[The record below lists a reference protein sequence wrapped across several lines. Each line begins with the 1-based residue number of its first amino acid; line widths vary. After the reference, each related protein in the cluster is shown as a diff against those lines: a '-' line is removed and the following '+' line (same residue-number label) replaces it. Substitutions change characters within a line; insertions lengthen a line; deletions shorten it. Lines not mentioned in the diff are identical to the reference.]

1 MSVLTQSISVTALL
15 VAIAWPAS
23 AVPYRTVVV
32 FGDTQALVVE
42 REVDP
47 SESYLRFLEMT
58 RWVAEHRESENI
70 DFVLHV
76 GDITQ
81 HGSVCAFACEEPEAR
96 QVNGEWD
103 RFMEGWGN
111 IERAGIPYAIVP
123 GNHDNV
129 YPLLTPSPERTTPVD
144 AFASFFGRDEFEGR
158 PTHVATCDAGTPDDR
173 CHGFSTLGHVWR
185 FQLGSQDVLV
195 AGLPDTPDGGSMAWF
210 EDVIKEQ
217 PDTPAILVSHQWL
230 RPFDLIWFRYLT
242 TGRGGSL
249 GPLTEQVFM
258 TAMGHI
264 TTDVQQIVPLG
275 DYRILSVQFDRQA
288 VSGNGDAAILLVR
301 FYFDP
306 GHLDGVDALRL
317 EPGPSI
323 VRNLFPGRTPF
334 SIDNDLDND
343 EVRDPIDN
351 CPGAWNRSQLDSD
364 GDGRG
369 NRCDADFDDDGEVGR
384 LDLRMLRQCFRLDR
398 HHPHRRRHDGTR
410 RAALEAP
417 RASCAEMDMDG
428 SGSVGRRDLR
438 LFLKQCGETCE
449 PRKRRQR
456 RERRRR

>member
-1 MSVLTQSISVTALL
+1 MSVPTHAALVVALL
-15 VAIAWPAS
+15 AAIACPAS

-42 REVDP
+42 READP

-81 HGSVCAFACEEPEAR
+81 HGSVCAFACDEADAQR
-96 QVNGEWD
+96 VNAEWD
-103 RFMEGWGN
+103 RFLEGWAS
-111 IERAGIPYAIVP
+111 IERAHIPYAIVP

-129 YPLLTPSPERTTPVD
+129 YPLLTPTPERSTPVD
-144 AFASFFGRDEFEGR
+144 AFASFFGRDEFEGSG
-158 PTHVATCDAGTPDDR
+158 THVATCDADTPDDR
-173 CHGFSTLGHVWR
+173 CHGFTTLGHVWT
-185 FQLGSQDVLV
+185 FELGSQDVLV
-195 AGLPDTPDGGSMAWF
+195 AGLPNQPTGGAMAWF
-210 EDVIKEQ
+210 EDEMKAQ
-217 PDTPAILVSHQWL
+217 PDTPAILLSHQWL
-230 RPFDLIWFRYLT
+230 RPFDFLWFRYVA
-242 TGRGGSL
+242 TGRAGTL

-258 TAMGHI
+258 TAMGHF
-264 TTDVQQIVPLG
+264 TADVQEIVPQG
-275 DYRILSVQFDRQA
+275 DYRILSVQYDRQA

-306 GHLDGVDALRL
+306 AGLDGVDALRV

-343 EVRDPIDN
+343 EVPDPFDN
-351 CPGAWNRSQLDSD
+351 CPLAWNPGQQDSD
-364 GDGRG
+364 ADGDG

-384 LDLRMLRQCFRLDR
+384 LDLRMLRHCLRLGRHEPRR
-398 HHPHRRRHDGTR
+398 HHRRPG
-410 RAALEAP
+410 AAQEALP
-417 RASCAEMDMDG
+417 PSCAAMDMDG
-428 SGSVGRRDLR
+428 SGRVSRRDLR
-438 LFLKQCGETCE
+438 LFLEQCGEACE
-449 PRKRRQR
+449 PGKRKH
-456 RERRRR
+456 RRRRRRG